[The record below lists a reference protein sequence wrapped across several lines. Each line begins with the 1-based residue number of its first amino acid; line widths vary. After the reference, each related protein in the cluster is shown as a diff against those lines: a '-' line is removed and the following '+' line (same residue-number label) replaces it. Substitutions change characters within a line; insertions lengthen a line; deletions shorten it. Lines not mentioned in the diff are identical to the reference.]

1 MSTETDEIASEIA
14 TKMAVAACGEARQ
27 VATAIAAKYN
37 DSQLQEVRSVL
48 TRLAPRT
55 NVDADGHCWCSKNL
69 QDDAEPHDKTCR
81 LTRTLWQRLQPMT
94 ADDDG
99 NAYCRQVHL
108 ENERSYRI
116 R

>member
-1 MSTETDEIASEIA
+1 MSTKETASEMA
-14 TKMAVAACGEARQ
+14 SKMATAACGEVLTPVTAVARY
-27 VATAIAAKYN
+27 I

-48 TRLAPRT
+48 IRLAPRT

-99 NAYCRQVHL
+99 SAYCRQVHL
-108 ENERSYRI
+108 ENEHSYRI